1 VAEPSEANP
10 APATFD
16 AEYAIESALTCPHCK
31 ESIAALQVLR
41 LVRTRVNFIS
51 MLPRRGYVIVCP
63 ACHKILSAALGG
75 ITSVV

>member
-16 AEYAIESALTCPHCK
+16 AEYAIESALT
-31 ESIAALQVLR
+31 
-41 LVRTRVNFIS
+41 
-51 MLPRRGYVIVCP
+51 
-63 ACHKILSAALGG
+63 LSAALGG